1 MKIVTSIR
9 ESILNAEDEKT
20 LSRMTQIADIMAAQ
34 LDEIPAATKRRWKLA
49 QKRAESRRLKE
60 KESSQGEAQKVAQK
74 SNTRQRKRKLKS
86 KSQSNTS

>member
-20 LSRMTQIADIMAAQ
+20 LRRMTQVADIMAAQ
-34 LDEIPAATKRRWKLA
+34 LDEIPERTKRRWKLA
-49 QKRAESRRLKE
+49 QKRAESRLQKE
-60 KESSQGEAQKVAQK
+60 QE
-74 SNTRQRKRKLKS
+74 KRKSES

>member
-1 MKIVTSIR
+1 MKQITAIR

-20 LSRMTQIADIMAAQ
+20 LSRMTQVADIMAAQ

-49 QKRAESRRLKE
+49 QKRAEARLQKE
-60 KESSQGEAQKVAQK
+60 QESGEAKPQKASQK
-74 SNTRQRKRKLKS
+74 ANTRQRKRKSES

>member
-49 QKRAESRRLKE
+49 QKRAESRLLKE
-60 KESSQGEAQKVAQK
+60 KESSQGKPQKVAQK
-74 SNTRQRKRKLKS
+74 ANTRQRKRKSES
-86 KSQSNTS
+86 KSQSYTS

>member
-1 MKIVTSIR
+1 MKQITAIR

-49 QKRAESRRLKE
+49 QKRAESRLLK
-60 KESSQGEAQKVAQK
+60 SK
-74 SNTRQRKRKLKS
+74 SKS

>member
-20 LSRMTQIADIMAAQ
+20 LSRMTQVADIMAAQ
-34 LDEIPAATKRRWKLA
+34 LDEIPERTKRRWKLA
-49 QKRAESRRLKE
+49 QKRAESRL
-60 KESSQGEAQKVAQK
+60 SK
-74 SNTRQRKRKLKS
+74 SKSKS

>member
-49 QKRAESRRLKE
+49 QKRAESRLLKE
-60 KESSQGEAQKVAQK
+60 KESGQGKAQKVAQK
-74 SNTRQRKRKLKS
+74 ANTRQRKRKSES